1 MPRKSEARSELE
13 LIINNCGRRSLNPKL
28 VRSVLIHGRHSFA
41 DGARAARRR
50 EKRASKLDELYEN
63 AWHSVAKPP
72 RRRSGIISERY
83 FSMRAPSVVPRYA
96 VAVGSLKECRGGTA
110 IGKTL
115 EERGNFI

>member
-50 EKRASKLDELYEN
+50 EKRASKLDVLYEN

-72 RRRSGIISERY
+72 RSRSGIISEMSL
-83 FSMRAPSVVPRYA
+83 SMRAPSVVPRYA
-96 VAVGSLKECRGGTA
+96 VAVGSLK
-110 IGKTL
+110 L
-115 EERGNFI
+115 VQRGNGDRENT